1 MPGLKGFCIFHLKIL
16 PQDYVATHVNQKDY
30 KIDLMVFYM
39 HHQICHITKL
49 KLLATKWTMH
59 T

>member
-1 MPGLKGFCIFHLKIL
+1 
-16 PQDYVATHVNQKDY
+16 
-30 KIDLMVFYM
+30 M

-59 T
+59 VHIATAYECTYTTTLVANICI